1 MNYRNR
7 VDGKEQDGDVGLS
20 GTVETI
26 SENVKLRC
34 VDRYRVIIVLK
45 ILLLIC
51 GMVFRFS
58 SNY

>member
-26 SENVKLRC
+26 SENVKLIC
-34 VDRYRVIIVLK
+34 VDRYKGYYSFENFAFDLWHD
-45 ILLLIC
+45 C
-51 GMVFRFS
+51 QF
-58 SNY
+58 